1 MGEEISKEIAVDGV
15 DVRELYGAQNVY
27 LEQIRALHP
36 ALKIVARGSSL
47 KVLGAKSAAERF
59 ERRMQ
64 GLIDYYLK
72 YGHISR
78 EVVAQAFAAS
88 GLAADEAPA
97 DQDVI
102 VYGNNGT
109 VVRARTVN
117 QQRLVR
123 LYDADDLLFAVGPAG
138 SGKTY
143 TSIALAVR
151 ALKNKEIRKI
161 ILSRPAV
168 EAGEKLGFLPGDMKD
183 KIDPYLQP
191 LYDAL
196 QDMIPTMK
204 LQEMMEQNVIQIAPL
219 AFMRGRTLND
229 AVVILDEAQNTT
241 TAQIKM
247 FLTRM
252 GMNTK
257 MIVTGDMTQ
266 IDLPSSQRSG
276 LVEATSILKGVEG
289 IAFIE
294 MNKKDIVRHKLVT
307 RIVEAYEKHDKKAA
321 AARKRNTAKPVSEES
336 FVITDLTSLGDN

>member
-1 MGEEISKEIAVDGV
+1 M
-15 DVRELYGAQNVY
+15 
-27 LEQIRALHP
+27 
-36 ALKIVARGSSL
+36 
-47 KVLGAKSAAERF
+47 
-59 ERRMQ
+59 
-64 GLIDYYLK
+64 
-72 YGHISR
+72 
-78 EVVAQAFAAS
+78 
-88 GLAADEAPA
+88 
-97 DQDVI
+97 
-102 VYGNNGT
+102 
-109 VVRARTVN
+109 
-117 QQRLVR
+117 
-123 LYDADDLLFAVGPAG
+123 
-138 SGKTY
+138 
-143 TSIALAVR
+143 
-151 ALKNKEIRKI
+151 
-161 ILSRPAV
+161 SRPAV

-294 MNKKDIVRHKLVT
+294 MNKK
-307 RIVEAYEKHDKKAA
+307 
-321 AARKRNTAKPVSEES
+321 
-336 FVITDLTSLGDN
+336 TSCATNW

>member
-143 TSIALAVR
+143 TAIALAVR
-151 ALKNKEIRKI
+151 ALREKVVRRV
-161 ILSRPAV
+161 ILTRPAV
-168 EAGEKLGFLPGDMKD
+168 EAGEKLGFLPGDMKE
-183 KIDPYLQP
+183 KLDPYLQP

-196 QDMIPTMK
+196 NDMIPPAR
-204 LQEMMEQNVIQIAPL
+204 LQKFMEEGTIQIAPL
-219 AFMRGRTLND
+219 AYMRGRTLDN
-229 AVVILDEAQNTT
+229 AFVILDEAQNTT
-241 TAQIKM
+241 LPQIKM

-252 GMNTK
+252 GEGSKTV
-257 MIVTGDMTQ
+257 VTGDVTQ
-266 IDLPSSQRSG
+266 VDLTVPKSG
-276 LVEATSILKGVEG
+276 LATIERILDGIDD
-289 IAFIE
+289 IAFAHLKPE
-294 MNKKDIVRHKLVT
+294 DVVRHALVGK
-307 RIVEAYEKHDKKAA
+307 IVAAYDRHAA
-321 AARKRNTAKPVSEES
+321 IAGDHSRHATGKTTSRQTSEQIERNAE
-336 FVITDLTSLGDN
+336 

>member
-1 MGEEISKEIAVDGV
+1 M
-15 DVRELYGAQNVY
+15 
-27 LEQIRALHP
+27 RA
-36 ALKIVARGSSL
+36 KIL
-47 KVLGAKSAAERF
+47 N
-59 ERRMQ
+59 
-64 GLIDYYLK
+64 
-72 YGHISR
+72 
-78 EVVAQAFAAS
+78 AS
-88 GLAADEAPA
+88 
-97 DQDVI
+97 
-102 VYGNNGT
+102 
-109 VVRARTVN
+109 
-117 QQRLVR
+117 
-123 LYDADDLLFAVGPAG
+123 AG